1 MYSQSLICLSPQI
14 QIIFQ
19 IAREAFKKNLK
30 SLIVI
35 LRLAQMLKLSFTQ
48 SKGFKVS
55 PSFSFEICVRIDIV
69 EKEKGIEKERKNI
82 LISPH

>member
-1 MYSQSLICLSPQI
+1 M
-14 QIIFQ
+14 
-19 IAREAFKKNLK
+19 
-30 SLIVI
+30 I

-69 EKEKGIEKERKNI
+69 EKEKGIEKEMKDI